1 MSVEPLEMQ
10 GQQVSD
16 GRRWGGVSVL
26 LCAPEVA
33 NAYPS
38 NNTLPIMSEM
48 ALLGIGESLYA
59 RRVHHWA

>member
-16 GRRWGGVSVL
+16 GTCWGGVSVL

-33 NAYPS
+33 NAS
-38 NNTLPIMSEM
+38 NTTPRIVSEM
-48 ALLGIGESLYA
+48 ALLGIGVSLYA